1 MSLMVRDG
9 PGTYPPWKGSEW
21 HGAGKASMN
30 PIAISKRVVVDR
42 LEHVDSPLREIRPLP
57 IENQRGFFADRRNIW
72 AAEPCLRRSLEALF
86 DIGRHVLAKGFGSGV
101 SESKE
106 IAVRLQEKAVFSEAE
121 ANLLMVLAGYR
132 NRLVHFY
139 HEVFAEELFEICVNQ
154 LGDMGLI
161 QNDYRRRMK
170 EHSEKPDSQ
179 LNPPGLIPP
188 APQPSLFLSPL
199 RIPQKKSVNSIFKSD
214 PNFHTSKKR
223 KDLPNPGS
231 LLFSFQEGS
240 SFSIITFIMKG
251 FIPGL
256 PK

>member
-1 MSLMVRDG
+1 MQYSQGHPMSISGPRDKGSITEKNHLSGALEQPLGGLRVDLIVLNEADPFVAAEVIRGERVFIGNNRRADEYEPYG
-9 PGTYPPWKGSEW
+9 PRRAGDVSPPWKGSEW
-21 HGAGKASMN
+21 HGAGKGSMA
-30 PIAISKRVVVDR
+30 PIAISKRVVVDL

-72 AAEPCLRRSLEALF
+72 AAESCLRRSLEALF

-170 EHSEKPDSQ
+170 EHSEKLDSQ
-179 LNPPGLIPP
+179 L
-188 APQPSLFLSPL
+188 
-199 RIPQKKSVNSIFKSD
+199 
-214 PNFHTSKKR
+214 
-223 KDLPNPGS
+223 
-231 LLFSFQEGS
+231 
-240 SFSIITFIMKG
+240 
-251 FIPGL
+251 
-256 PK
+256 